1 MKNQKTIGII
11 GYGNMG
17 SCLAQRLKGSSKVF
31 IYEKD
36 LTKLQNADGM
46 TILGSIEDMLDACQT
61 IIIAVKPQD
70 FDPVMEEL
78 RGKIIKKLLISIAAG
93 ISTDYIEERVGDVP
107 VIRAMPNLPAKIGMG
122 MICLCK
128 GKYALETDLSYSRE
142 LFDLLGKTLVFDESM
157 MDAVTAVSGSGPGF
171 FFGLIEDKPESEWPV
186 YATNIF
192 TPLLIEAAR
201 EIGFSQA
208 QAQTLAVA
216 TAEGSLALLRQTKST
231 PEALRIQVTSKGGT
245 TEAGLKVLSQT
256 HSLVDAV
263 KAAAQRAAEIAKRS

>member
-11 GYGNMG
+11 GFGNMG
-17 SCLAQRLKGSSKVF
+17 SAIAQRLKGFFRVF

-46 TILGSIEDMLDACQT
+46 TVLGSIEDMLDAAQT

-70 FDPVMEEL
+70 FDSVMEEL
-78 RGKIIKKLLISIAAG
+78 RGKIIKKVIISIAAG
-93 ISTDYIEERVGDVP
+93 ISTDYIEERVGEVP

-128 GKYALETDLSYSRE
+128 GRYALETDLSYSRE

-201 EIGFSQA
+201 EIGFNQQ

-216 TAEGSLALLRQTKST
+216 TAEGSLALLRQTEST

-256 HSLVDAV
+256 HSLVEAV
-263 KAAAQRAAEIAKRS
+263 KAAAQRATEIAKRS

>member
-1 MKNQKTIGII
+1 
-11 GYGNMG
+11 MG
-17 SCLAQRLKGSSKVF
+17 SAIAQRLKGSYKVF

-36 LTKLQNADGM
+36 LIKLQNVDGL
-46 TILGSIEDMLDACQT
+46 TVLGSIEDMLDAAQT

-128 GKYALETDLSYSRE
+128 GRYALETDLSYAKE

-201 EIGFSQA
+201 EIGFTQA

-216 TAEGSLALLRQTKST
+216 TAEGSLALLRQAKST

-263 KAAAQRAAEIAKRS
+263 KAAAQRATEIAKRS